1 MLLDSFLISNFNY
14 CPLMWHLCSSVL
26 SQNLEK
32 IHERTLRLL
41 HNDSYSSYKRLLLKA
56 EWSIME
62 MSRLRRLAIEVFK
75 TLKSLN
81 PHFMQIYFTKG
92 SHSAGRKMT

>member
-1 MLLDSFLISNFNY
+1 
-14 CPLMWHLCSSVL
+14 
-26 SQNLEK
+26 
-32 IHERTLRLL
+32 
-41 HNDSYSSYKRLLLKA
+41 
-56 EWSIME
+56 ME